1 MEGVGETITDTVR
14 NDVIFDGQQSVVG
27 GPIMGRLLI
36 QLVATAAAL
45 FVAIAV
51 VPGVDLA
58 GTDGRNITDP
68 RALLNLLIVAAI
80 FAVINAVV
88 KPILKFSTCLINML
102 TLGLFTFV
110 INAFLLWLTSY
121 IADQIALGFTVDGVV
136 PALLGSLIVS
146 VVSTVLSIFT
156 RGDD

>member
-1 MEGVGETITDTVR
+1 
-14 NDVIFDGQQSVVG
+14 
-27 GPIMGRLLI
+27 MGRLLI

-58 GTDGRNITDP
+58 GTDGRNITEPGALLTDP
-68 RALLNLLIVAAI
+68 RTLLDLLVIAVI
-80 FAVINAVV
+80 FTLINAVI
-88 KPILKFSTCLINML
+88 KPILKFTTCLINML
-102 TLGLFTFV
+102 TFGLFTFV

-121 IADQIALGFTVDGVV
+121 IARQPFVTNIIDLAFTVGVPDGGPFGGVI

-156 RGDD
+156 RDDD